1 MNVVSAEVQRKKG
14 RCLFIVDD
22 LRHCVCNTS
31 LTCIHIRFV
40 ARRPLFKPCIC
51 SGSIGLTHQDCLQS
65 WLQVQRGDGSCEL
78 CKTKFRFS
86 PLYAPNAPAR
96 LSVHA
101 VISRL
106 IRRAIARWLPLTLRS
121 LFAAS
126 LWLVVAPLAT
136 AYLYH
141 GWMARPSVILQRML
155 SQQTIVTDLI
165 SGGVVA
171 SCIIVSFLSLMS
183 FADFLRLE
191 WQQRGGFAP
200 PLPRAGLPVATA
212 DHAIDDTD
220 IDDGI
225 YNLVQQQLAHRRT
238 TRGSRGQE
246 LRLMGHW
253 DGAEKECDSF
263 VSSSE
268 HDFETS
274 QLNIDRIFEDED
286 NDDDSECDDDSDYV
300 DSWDTT
306 VYDDDDE
313 EYRESSSDEEYEPPI
328 ALNAQEVRAVVEQE
342 DRPENQGLL
351 PVRRR
356 QPGQRNDAFD
366 MLDADEPGDMDIN
379 IALDELLGIRG
390 PLLVVGRNLIWL
402 LAFNG
407 VYLGFFAFVPRTIGI
422 AMGSILFNT
431 TAFTTVPMADNENMT
446 NATSSFNNTESF
458 SLVSILKAVDAE
470 SLRHNTAF
478 RLHDIATIT
487 LGYFSIAFAIVL
499 FRLLWLL
506 SGKIR
511 SLRSGIENREDHA
524 NPVDFFEALR
534 VQGLGNE
541 GPPLGD
547 QPDVAV
553 GLALGV
559 ALDVTVAIVKVGAL
573 LFLKMFMLPILLGIA
588 LDASTMPLFGNTL
601 ADRILYAGQDIF
613 SFVLLHWVTGITF
626 MLLVTVSVLQLREV
640 AHPDLLAQM
649 IRPQEPHPDLLGNL
663 MHESIGTHSKRMVL
677 SLIIYAFLL
686 AIQIYLPV
694 RWVICKLIDHRKQNY
709 LQLKFYYMLS
719 PQLQVPI
726 ELLFFHLCMLAL
738 LEKYKNGLGGMQH
751 QWLKFM
757 SKIMGLS
764 DRLLPQKVSY
774 FTYVGT
780 CPVFK
785 SVRVIDPFLYDVADG
800 KKDAIASLKS
810 HFLIANDDLFSR
822 GETKPDGSRVL
833 SRCARFIRLPGKE
846 NPSESV
852 LLPSKIGMYH
862 LKRDKW
868 SKVIELWEEL
878 PGEPIVRPPEGWDDL
893 GVGGADVQGRW
904 AWGAEKKSRIENGV
918 AARRP
923 FFDKEQ
929 SFSEAL
935 SVLLKLLC
943 LVFMSW
949 LAASTVLCV
958 VAATPLVIGRTV
970 YRMLRIPNQWV
981 HDPLAYGFGFTIM
994 FPFIRKMAKVIASSD
1009 LPMHLRLRRWIYRY
1023 RAPPLHKAWVLFV
1036 TAVLWFGMAPL
1047 LLGFCYDLAFIKPVE
1062 WFAGAGPLCDWNS
1075 SLWSWMSGSVLFY
1088 VWADLCILGVLT
1100 RNYRVFVLDGAAV
1113 HPENVDAE
1121 ANDAAAVNRGVSSW
1135 QGKHGRM
1142 ARFWGT
1148 WRSIVLGWEW
1158 DQVDEVLLLH
1168 ECAAP
1173 VVCELMYTLIYP
1185 ILAHGLCLYRF
1196 PFLSASA
1203 RMLFVRLV
1211 FAVTCCIRVGR
1222 AWKEQLRSFFD
1233 VAHKTARDDLYLIG
1247 EILLNFRDT

>member
-1 MNVVSAEVQRKKG
+1 V
-14 RCLFIVDD
+14 
-22 LRHCVCNTS
+22 
-31 LTCIHIRFV
+31 
-40 ARRPLFKPCIC
+40 
-51 SGSIGLTHQDCLQS
+51 
-65 WLQVQRGDGSCEL
+65 
-78 CKTKFRFS
+78 
-86 PLYAPNAPAR
+86 
-96 LSVHA
+96 
-101 VISRL
+101 
-106 IRRAIARWLPLTLRS
+106 
-121 LFAAS
+121 
-126 LWLVVAPLAT
+126 T

-141 GWMARPSVILQRML
+141 GWMARPSVILDRML

-191 WQQRGGFAP
+191 WQQRGGFGGPPRAP
-200 PLPRAGLPVATA
+200 LQRAGLAATA
-212 DHAIDDTD
+212 DIDDTD

-225 YNLVQQQLAHRRT
+225 YSLVQQQLAHRRII
-238 TRGSRGQE
+238 RGSRGHE
-246 LRLMGHW
+246 LRLMDHW
-253 DGAEKECDSF
+253 EGAEKECDSF
-263 VSSSE
+263 LSSSD
-268 HDFETS
+268 HDFEAS
-274 QLNIDRIFEDED
+274 QLNIDRIFEGED
-286 NDDDSECDDDSDYV
+286 NDDDDDYECDDESDDI

-313 EYRESSSDEEYEPPI
+313 GDQESSSDEEYEPPI
-328 ALNAQEVRAVVEQE
+328 ALNAREVRAAVEQGN
-342 DRPENQGLL
+342 RPENQDAL
-351 PVRRR
+351 PVRRQR
-356 QPGQRNDAFD
+356 PGLRNDGFD
-366 MLDADEPGDMDIN
+366 MLDADEAGDMDIN

-390 PLLVVGRNLIWL
+390 PLLVVGRNLLWL

-422 AMGSILFNT
+422 AMSSILFNT
-431 TAFTTVPMADNENMT
+431 TAFTTVSMVDDENTT
-446 NATSSFNNTESF
+446 NATSTFNATENF
-458 SLVSILKAVDAE
+458 SLVRIWKAVDAE
-470 SLRHNTAF
+470 SVRRNTAF
-478 RLHDIATIT
+478 RLHDLATIA
-487 LGYFSIAFAIVL
+487 LGYFAIAVAIVL

-506 SGKIR
+506 SGKIQ
-511 SLRSGIENREDHA
+511 SLRSGIGNREDHA
-524 NPVDFFEALR
+524 NPADFFEALR

-573 LFLKMFMLPILLGIA
+573 LFLKMFLLPILLGIA

-601 ADRILYAGQDIF
+601 ADRIFYAGQDIF
-613 SFVLLHWVTGITF
+613 SFILLHWVAGITF

-694 RWVICKLIDHRKQNY
+694 RWGISKLIDRRIQKY
-709 LQLKFYYMLS
+709 LQLKFFYVLS

-785 SVRVIDPFLYDVADG
+785 STRVINPFLYDVAEG
-800 KKDAIASLKS
+800 KKEVIPALKS
-810 HFLIANDDLFSR
+810 HFTISDDDLFSR

-833 SRCARFIRLPGKE
+833 TRCARFIRLPAKE

-852 LLPSKIGMYH
+852 LLPSKVGMYH

-868 SKVIELWEEL
+868 SKIIELWEEV

-923 FFDKEQ
+923 FFEKDQ
-929 SFSEAL
+929 SFGEAL
-935 SVLLKLLC
+935 AVLIKLLC
-943 LVFMSW
+943 LVIMSW
-949 LAASTVLCV
+949 LAASIVLCV
-958 VAATPLVIGRTV
+958 VAATPLVIGRTI
-970 YRMLRIPNQWV
+970 YLMLQIPNRWV

-994 FPFIRKMAKVIASSD
+994 FPFFRKIAKVIASSD
-1009 LPMHLRLRRWIYRY
+1009 LPMHQRLRRWIYRY
-1023 RAPPLHKAWVLFV
+1023 RTPPLHKAWVLLA
-1036 TAVLWFGMAPL
+1036 TAVLWFGLAPL
-1047 LLGFCYDLAFIKPVE
+1047 LLGFCYDLAFIKPE
-1062 WFAGAGPLCDWNS
+1062 SWFASSGPFCDVKS
-1075 SLWSWMSGSVLFY
+1075 CLWSWISGSVLLY

-1100 RNYRVFVLDGAAV
+1100 RNYRVFVLDGAAAGN
-1113 HPENVDAE
+1113 HENDEADPNDLVAE
-1121 ANDAAAVNRGVSSW
+1121 NRAILSW

-1142 ARFWGT
+1142 ARFWGI
-1148 WRSIVLGWEW
+1148 WRSILLGWEW
-1158 DQVDEVLLLH
+1158 DQVDESLMLR
-1168 ECAAP
+1168 ECAGP
-1173 VVCELMYTLIYP
+1173 VVCELMYTLTYP
-1185 ILAHGLCLYRF
+1185 TLAHGLCMYRF
-1196 PFLSASA
+1196 PFLSAYA
-1203 RMLFVRLV
+1203 RMVFVRSV
-1211 FAVTCCIRVGR
+1211 FAVTCCIRVGW
-1222 AWKEQLRSFFD
+1222 AWKEQLRRFFD
-1233 VAHKTARDDLYLIG
+1233 VAHRTARDDLYLIG
-1247 EILLNFRDT
+1247 EILMNFRDT